1 MSKRKIKIALAGNPN
16 SGKSTLFNAFTGLKQ
31 KVGNY
36 PGITVEKKTGKS
48 ILSTDIVAEI
58 IDLPGT
64 YSLFPKSMDEEV
76 SQQVLCNNTDEDY
89 PDVTVI
95 IADATNLRRSIFLL
109 TQVIDLNMNVVLALN
124 MVDIATKKGI
134 LVNVDLLSEEL
145 GIQVVAINARKRK
158 GIESLKEAIIN
169 TIDEKPKKPFLDV
182 SKIFKGVIEKANEI
196 RGVENNYASFL
207 ALCKQKLS
215 GEELNRC
222 ELNQLCK
229 QYEIIPE
236 RAQAKETVKRYKVID
251 KIILSTVKKGA
262 PVGKYHFTKRVDDL
276 LIHPVLGYVIFL
288 SILFLLFQVV
298 FSWSAYPMELI
309 DGLFTDLSIW
319 TANALPKG
327 MLNDLL
333 VNGILAGL
341 GGIVIFV
348 PQIAF
353 LFAFIAFLEDTGYMA
368 RVSFITDKL
377 LRGVGLNG
385 RSIIPLL
392 SGAACAVPAIMSART
407 ISSWKE
413 RLITIMVTPLMSCS
427 ARLPVYTLIISMII
441 PAEDFLGF
449 NLQGLVLMIFYLI
462 GFVSAIGVAYL
473 MKFIIKSKER
483 SYYIMEMPSYKIPDW
498 KTVFYTIVEKVKVF
512 LFDAGKVIIAISIVL
527 WFLSSFAP
535 GKKFEQIEQEWAGKA
550 DAEMHIAADKLEA
563 SYAGI
568 IGKTIEPAIKPLGFD
583 WKIGISLIT
592 SFAAREVFVGTMST
606 IYSVGDDNIQS
617 IKERLKNV
625 KNQETGEAFF
635 TPAVG
640 ISLMLFYAF
649 AMQCMSTLAIVY
661 RETKHW
667 KWPVI
672 QFLYMGV
679 MAYLSSFIAYQL
691 LS

>member
-1 MSKRKIKIALAGNPN
+1 MKIALAGNPN
-16 SGKSTLFNAFTGLKQ
+16 SGKTTLFNALTGLKQ

-36 PGITVEKKTGKS
+36 PGITVEKKSGKS
-48 ILSTDIVAEI
+48 KLSDEISAEV

-76 SQQVLCNNTDEDY
+76 AQQVLCNYDDEDY
-89 PDVTVI
+89 PDVTVV

-109 TQVIDLNMNVVLALN
+109 TQIIDLNMEVVLALN

-134 LVNVDLLSEEL
+134 IVDVDALSREI
-145 GIQVVAINARKRK
+145 GIQVVAINARKGN
-158 GIESLKEAIIN
+158 GIDALKDTIIKTLN
-169 TIDEKPKKPFLDV
+169 SKPKYPFLSV
-182 SKIFKGVIEKANEI
+182 SKIFKGVIEKANII
-196 RGVENNYASFL
+196 RGAENDYASFM

-215 GEELNRC
+215 GEEKNRE
-222 ELNQLCK
+222 ELNQLCAVN
-229 QYEIIPE
+229 EMIPE
-236 RAQAKETVKRYKVID
+236 RAQAKETVKRYAKIDKVINAV
-251 KIILSTVKKGA
+251 VKKADPTGMYM
-262 PVGKYHFTKRVDDL
+262 VNKRIDDL
-276 LIHPVLGYVIFL
+276 LIHPVLGYVVFL
-288 SILFLLFQVV
+288 SVLFLIFQAV

-309 DGLFTDLSIW
+309 DGVFVDLQKFTSN
-319 TANALPKG
+319 TLPKG
-327 MLNDLL
+327 LLNDLI
-333 VNGILAGL
+333 VDGILAGL
-341 GGIVIFV
+341 GGILIFV

-377 LRGVGLNG
+377 LRKVGLNG

-413 RLITIMVTPLMSCS
+413 RIITIMVTPLMSCS
-427 ARLPVYTLIISMII
+427 ARLPVYTLIIALII
-441 PAEDFLGF
+441 PAEDYFGF
-449 NLQGLVLMIFYLI
+449 NLQGLVMMTFYLI
-462 GFVSAIGVAYL
+462 GFLSAIFVAL
-473 MKFIIKSKER
+473 VLKFIIKTDEK

-498 KTVFYTIVEKVKVF
+498 KTVAYTIVEKVKVF
-512 LFDAGKVIIAISIVL
+512 LFDAGKIIIAISIVL

-535 GKKFEQIEQEWAGKA
+535 GNKFEQIEKKWAGTEN
-550 DAEMHIAADKLEA
+550 AEMQIASEKLEH

-568 IGKTIEPAIKPLGFD
+568 IGKSIEPAIKPLGFD

-606 IYSVGDDNIQS
+606 IYSVGDDDIQS
-617 IKERLKNV
+617 IQTRLSDLKNP
-625 KNQETGEAFF
+625 ETGKEFF

-649 AMQCMSTLAIVY
+649 AMQCMGTVAIVY
-661 RETKHW
+661 RETNHW

-672 QFLYMGV
+672 QFLFMGV
-679 MAYLSSFIAYQL
+679 MAYVSSLLAFQFLS
-691 LS
+691 

>member
-1 MSKRKIKIALAGNPN
+1 MKIALAGNPN
-16 SGKSTLFNAFTGLKQ
+16 SGKTTLFNALTGLKQ

-36 PGITVEKKTGKS
+36 PGITVEKKSGKS
-48 ILSTDIVAEI
+48 KLSDEISAEV

-76 SQQVLCNNTDEDY
+76 AQQVLCNYDDEDY
-89 PDVTVI
+89 PDVTVV

-109 TQVIDLNMNVVLALN
+109 TQIIDLNMEVVLALN

-134 LVNVDLLSEEL
+134 IVNVDALSREI
-145 GIQVVAINARKRK
+145 GIPVVAINARKGN
-158 GIESLKEAIIN
+158 GIDTLKDTIIK
-169 TIDEKPKKPFLDV
+169 TLKSKPKIPFLSV
-182 SKIFKGVIEKANEI
+182 SKIFKGVIEKANII
-196 RGVENNYASFL
+196 RGVENDYASFM

-215 GEELNRC
+215 GEEKNR
-222 ELNQLCK
+222 EALNQLCAVN
-229 QYEIIPE
+229 EMIPE
-236 RAQAKETVKRYKVID
+236 RAQAKETVKRYAKIDEVINAV
-251 KIILSTVKKGA
+251 VKKTDPSGRYM
-262 PVGKYHFTKRVDDL
+262 VNKRIDDL
-276 LIHPVLGYVIFL
+276 LIHPVLGYVVFL
-288 SILFLLFQVV
+288 SVLFLIFQAV

-309 DGLFTDLSIW
+309 DGVFVDLQKFTSN
-319 TANALPKG
+319 TLPKG
-327 MLNDLL
+327 LLNDLI
-333 VNGILAGL
+333 VDGILAGL
-341 GGIVIFV
+341 GGILIFV

-377 LRGVGLNG
+377 LRKVGLNG

-413 RLITIMVTPLMSCS
+413 RIITIMVTPLMSCS
-427 ARLPVYTLIISMII
+427 ARLPVYTLIIALII
-441 PAEDFLGF
+441 PAEDYFGF
-449 NLQGLVLMIFYLI
+449 NLQGLVMMTFYLI
-462 GFVSAIGVAYL
+462 GFLSAIFVAL
-473 MKFIIKSKER
+473 VLKFIIKTDEK

-498 KTVFYTIVEKVKVF
+498 KTVAYTIVEKVKVF
-512 LFDAGKVIIAISIVL
+512 LFDAGKIIIAISIVL

-535 GKKFEQIEQEWAGKA
+535 GNKFEQIEKKWAGTEN
-550 DAEMHIAADKLEA
+550 AEMQIASEKLEH

-568 IGKTIEPAIKPLGFD
+568 IGKSIEPAIKPLGFD

-606 IYSVGDDNIQS
+606 IYSVGDDDIQS
-617 IKERLKNV
+617 IQTRLSDLKNP
-625 KNQETGEAFF
+625 ETGKEFF

-649 AMQCMSTLAIVY
+649 AMQCMGTVAIVY
-661 RETKHW
+661 RETNHW

-672 QFLYMGV
+672 QFLFMGV
-679 MAYLSSFIAYQL
+679 MAYVSSLLAFQFLS
-691 LS
+691 